1 MLATK
6 TMRHMLDESVTGR
19 WRGRRRGEHGGCG
32 RRGESGSSVGGDG
45 GVVDTVGHRHGP
57 RHDPVDSSLSLPP
70 KAWEF
75 IS

>member
-32 RRGESGSSVGGDG
+32 RQGESGSSAGGDG
-45 GVVDTVGHRHGP
+45 GVVDTIGHRHGP
-57 RHDPVDSSLSLPP
+57 RHDARQQLPLPP
-70 KAWEF
+70 PTWEF